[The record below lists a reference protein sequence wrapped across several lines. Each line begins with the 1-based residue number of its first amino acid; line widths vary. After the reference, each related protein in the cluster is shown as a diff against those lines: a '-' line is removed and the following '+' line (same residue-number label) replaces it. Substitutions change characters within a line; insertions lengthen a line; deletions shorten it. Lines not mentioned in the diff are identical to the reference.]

1 MERGGSE
8 AAGGSL
14 GERDGSL
21 GWRRV
26 ARPKTR
32 MRRENRMGE
41 LEE

>member
-32 MRRENRMGE
+32 TRRENRMGE